1 MCLFTNNCT
10 PPPQLFALSPPSRL
24 HPTPPHIPIP
34 SPMTPTKIAPAG
46 NKPESRCQYARVR
59 WQYARVRWQYARVR
73 WQYAHTRSR
82 HARVHSHLV
91 SDHPHLTRAPSHP
104 ARAHSKVGFV
114 ARNSDCQARN
124 NNCKP
129 RNHYFPPRNQNKHH
143 LHPCRKGLS
152 LCCMGGD
159 GDEGNGCGTDL
170 FIGNAIASSK
180 VVSLPL

>member
-10 PPPQLFALSPPSRL
+10 PPLQLFALSPPSRL
-24 HPTPPHIPIP
+24 PPTPPHIPIP
-34 SPMTPTKIAPAG
+34 SPMTPTKIGPAG
-46 NKPESRCQYARVR
+46 NMPESRWQCARARCRHTRVR
-59 WQYARVRWQYARVR
+59 CRH
-73 WQYAHTRSR
+73 AHTRCR

-91 SDHPHLTRAPSHP
+91 SDHPHPARAPSHLV
-104 ARAHSKVGFV
+104 RAHSKVGFV
-114 ARNSDCQARN
+114 ARNSDCQVCN
-124 NNCKP
+124 NDCKP
-129 RNHYFPPRNQNKHH
+129 RNHYFPPSNQNKHH

-159 GDEGNGCGTDL
+159 GDEGNGCGAAL